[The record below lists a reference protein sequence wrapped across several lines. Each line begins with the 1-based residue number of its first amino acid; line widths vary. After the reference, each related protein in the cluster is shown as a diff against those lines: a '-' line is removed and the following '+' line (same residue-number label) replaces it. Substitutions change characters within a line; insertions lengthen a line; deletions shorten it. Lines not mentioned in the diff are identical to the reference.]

1 MPCCGQ
7 KRAAL
12 ANSRPQSDPA
22 PATRPTSRSELPP
35 PAPSPANGVRLRYL
49 HRSPVLVRGASTGL
63 FYRFSAEESEAI
75 VDACDA
81 AALERTGFFQRL

>member
-1 MPCCGQ
+1 M
-7 KRAAL
+7 
-12 ANSRPQSDPA
+12 
-22 PATRPTSRSELPP
+22 
-35 PAPSPANGVRLRYL
+35 RLRYL